1 MQAMTTESSQ
11 QLKTQRIWRNSQDR
25 LHIPQ
30 APGVYVLVGIGGEVD
45 YIGQSQN
52 LRARISAHAHHVQDH
67 ILYSIE
73 PNKKKRMALEENA
86 IRRFNPPRNNMMT
99 KHQTKRIGSLH
110 PSATIT
116 ELDALLIK
124 QSTGT
129 VKEIAEKTGIVDHTV
144 RAVLSGIAWNHVN
157 PQTPED
163 YVN

>member
-1 MQAMTTESSQ
+1 
-11 QLKTQRIWRNSQDR
+11 
-25 LHIPQ
+25 
-30 APGVYVLVGIGGEVD
+30 
-45 YIGQSQN
+45 
-52 LRARISAHAHHVQDH
+52 
-67 ILYSIE
+67 
-73 PNKKKRMALEENA
+73 MALEENA